1 MQSTSRKMSLSCV
14 ASRAARLR
22 AATCAPRLARRASRQ
37 VLNRSHPSINP
48 AVVRILKL
56 VLVLL
61 LVWHWEGCLW
71 LYVSRL
77 DLEVSAMAE
86 K

>member
-1 MQSTSRKMSLSCV
+1 M
-14 ASRAARLR
+14 
-22 AATCAPRLARRASRQ
+22 
-37 VLNRSHPSINP
+37 LNRSHPSINP